1 MTSDTPPIAAQGV
14 ATLPDEAW
22 AQARHRTEIIGPLAA
37 LEVVGHEAA
46 DEAAQALGLSRRQ
59 VYVLIRRAR
68 QGTGLVTDLTPGRS
82 GGGKGKGRLP
92 EPVERII
99 RELLQKRFLTK
110 QKRSLAA
117 FHREV
122 AQACKTQKLP
132 VPARNTVAQRIAGLH
147 PAKIARSRGGQDAAR
162 PLQGAGGIPPEVTM
176 PLEQVQIDH
185 TVIDLI
191 VVDERDRQPIGRPYL
206 TIAIDVF
213 TRCVVGMVVTL
224 EAPSAV
230 SVGLCLAH
238 ACCDKRP
245 WLERLDVEMDWP
257 MSGKPALLYLDNA
270 AEFKSEALRR
280 GCEQHGI
287 RLDYRPLGQP
297 HYGGIVERII
307 GTAMQMIH
315 DELPGTTFSNPDQ
328 RGEYASEKVAALTL
342 RELERWLALAVGT
355 YHGSV
360 HNGLLQPP
368 AARWAEAVA
377 RTGVPTVITRTTAFL
392 VDFLPVLRRTLT
404 RTGFVIDHIHYYAD
418 ALKPWIARRDRLPAF
433 LIRRDPRDISRIWV
447 LEPEGQHYLEIPYR
461 TLSHPAVTLWEQRQ
475 ALAKLR
481 QQGREQVDE
490 SALFRMIGQMR
501 EIVSTAQKATR
512 KARRDADRRQHL
524 KATAVLFKTTPPP
537 DADMADPQA
546 DNQPPAKPFDQ
557 IEEW

>member
-206 TIAIDVF
+206 TLAIDVF
-213 TRCVVGMVVTL
+213 TRCVLGMVVTL

-238 ACCDKRP
+238 AACDKRP
-245 WLERLDVEMDWP
+245 WLEGLNVEMDWP
-257 MSGKPALLYLDNA
+257 MSGKPRLLYLDNA

-287 RLDYRPLGQP
+287 RLDYRPPGQP

-328 RGEYASEKVAALTL
+328 RGEYASEKMAALTL
-342 RELERWLALAVGT
+342 RELERWLTLAVGT

-368 AARWAEAVA
+368 AARWAEAVE
-377 RTGVPTVITRTTAFL
+377 RVGVPAVVTRPTAFL
-392 VDFLPVLRRTLT
+392 VDFLPVIRRTLT

-418 ALKPWIARRDRLPAF
+418 ALKPWIARRERLPAF

-447 LEPEGQHYLEIPYR
+447 LEPEGQHYLEIHYR

-481 QQGREQVDE
+481 QLGREQVDE

-501 EIVSTAQKATR
+501 EIVTTAQKATR

-524 KATAVLFKTTPPP
+524 KTSEPPAKPIPP
-537 DADMADPQA
+537 DVDMADPQA
-546 DNQPPAKPFDQ
+546 DNLPPAKPFDQ